1 MMLSE
6 EEREFLRKVARDAA
20 ARAVGLRVAPAPAPT
35 IAAASR
41 LSLPTPVFVTWR
53 KDGRQRGR
61 SGSIEANRGLVA
73 AVEEHAVAA
82 LLHDPR
88 VPPVTARDLPRH
100 VPEISVLFTFEEI
113 SSSEEIFSSSE
124 ASVPSLL
131 PGTHGVVA
139 EKGKRRGIVLPQ
151 DAAGLDWDAARMLSQ
166 ACLRAGLPEESWK
179 AASPPRLLR
188 FTAEVF

>member
-1 MMLSE
+1 MMVSE
-6 EEREFLRKVARDAA
+6 EERDFLRRVARDAG
-20 ARAVGLRVAPAPAPT
+20 ARAVGLRVAPAPSRGIEAG
-35 IAAASR
+35 SR
-41 LSLPTPVFVTWR
+41 LSLPAPVFVTWR

-61 SGSIEANRGLVA
+61 SGSIEANHALAA

-88 VPPVTARDLPRH
+88 IPPATARELPRYT
-100 VPEISVLFTFEEI
+100 PEISVLFTFEEI
-113 SSSEEIFSSSE
+113 FSSPSASE
-124 ASVPSLL
+124 ASVSSLL
-131 PGTHGVVA
+131 PLTHGVVA
-139 EKGKRRGIVLPQ
+139 EKGKRRGVVLPQ
-151 DAAGLDWDAARMLSQ
+151 DAAGFDWDAARLLSQ

>member
-1 MMLSE
+1 MMVSE

-20 ARAVGLRVAPAPAPT
+20 ARAVGLRAVVAPSPG
-35 IAAASR
+35 IAAGSR
-41 LSLPTPVFVTWR
+41 LTLPAPVFVTWLR
-53 KDGRQRGR
+53 DGRPRGR
-61 SGSIEANRGLVA
+61 SGSIEAEHALAV

-88 VPPVTARDLPRH
+88 IPPATPRDLPRH

-113 SSSEEIFSSSE
+113 FSSSGISGAE
-124 ASVPSLL
+124 GLL
-131 PGTHGVVA
+131 PGTHGVVV
-139 EKGKRRGIVLPQ
+139 EKGKWRGVVLPQ
-151 DAAGLDWDAARMLSQ
+151 DGVEFAWDGARILSQ

-188 FTAEVF
+188 YTAEVY

>member
-1 MMLSE
+1 MMVSE

-20 ARAVGLRVAPAPAPT
+20 ARAVGLRVVVTPSPAIAVGSGLTLPA
-35 IAAASR
+35 
-41 LSLPTPVFVTWR
+41 PVFVTWR
-53 KDGRQRGR
+53 KDGRPRGR
-61 SGSIEANRGLVA
+61 SGTVAPETDLVSLVERF
-73 AVEEHAVAA
+73 AVEA

-88 VPPVTARDLPRH
+88 VPPARAKEFPRY
-100 VPEISVLFTFEEI
+100 VPEISVLSPFEEI
-113 SSSEEIFSSSE
+113 SGAEG
-124 ASVPSLL
+124 LL

-139 EKGKRRGIVLPQ
+139 EKGKRWGVVLPQ
-151 DAAGLDWDAARMLSQ
+151 DGVEFAWDGARLLSQ

>member
-1 MMLSE
+1 MMVSE
-6 EEREFLRKVARDAA
+6 EERKILRRVAMDAA
-20 ARAVGLRVAPAPAPT
+20 SRALGLRVGPAPPPKIEAG
-35 IAAASR
+35 SS
-41 LSLPTPVFVTWR
+41 LSLPAPVFVTWR
-53 KDGRQRGR
+53 KDGRLRGR
-61 SGSIEANRGLVA
+61 SGSIEANHALAA

-88 VPPVTARDLPRH
+88 FPPVTTRDLPRH

-113 SSSEEIFSSSE
+113 FSSSE
-124 ASVPSLL
+124 ASASSLL
-131 PGTHGVVA
+131 PGTHGVIV

-151 DAAGLDWDAARMLSQ
+151 DATGLDWDGARILSQ
-166 ACLRAGLPEESWK
+166 ACLRAGLPEDSWK

>member
-1 MMLSE
+1 MVSE
-6 EEREFLRKVARDAA
+6 EERDFLRRVARDAA
-20 ARAVGLRVAPAPAPT
+20 ARAVGLRVAPAPSPEIPAG
-35 IAAASR
+35 SV
-41 LSLPTPVFVTWR
+41 LLLPAPVFVTWR

-61 SGSIEANRGLVA
+61 SGSIEANAALAA

-88 VPPVTARDLPRH
+88 VPAATPKELPRYT
-100 VPEISVLFTFEEI
+100 PEISVLFTFEEI
-113 SSSEEIFSSSE
+113 FSSSSSG
-124 ASVPSLL
+124 ANVSSLL

-139 EKGKRRGIVLPQ
+139 EKGKRRGVVLPQ
-151 DAAGLDWDAARMLSQ
+151 DAAGFDWDAARLLSQ